1 MRMKLSRVLK
11 QCRGGRDMSG
21 GSVDNASTAASI
33 PSLLG
38 MLV

>member
-21 GSVDNASTAASI
+21 SVDNASIAASI
-33 PSLLG
+33 PSLLE